1 MTKRRLTYLQVRL
14 LKALSTRFR
23 RTPPLRTRAVTFLS
37 LVDRKCFKLH
47 RMSFWTPER
56 YAGYHMT
63 LTTEGARAL
72 RHAIECGHD
81 RSPRER
87 MNRTVN

>member
-23 RTPPLRTRAVTFLS
+23 RLPPLGTRGITILS
-37 LVDRKCFKLH
+37 LVDRKYIKLH

-63 LTTEGARAL
+63 LTTEGAKAL
-72 RHAIECGHD
+72 KHAIAHGHD
-81 RSPRER
+81 RSPREC
-87 MNRTVN
+87 MNRMVN